1 MSPEPAPPEPARYA
15 IAGVEPSSVRRP
27 ATREEVAGI
36 LRDAARDGLTVVPWG
51 GGVSLAR
58 GRAPRRYGLALDLT
72 ALDRVVEYS
81 PEDMTVTAECGV
93 TLGALR
99 EALAAH
105 GQETA
110 LEGARAERATLGGL
124 LAANA
129 SGPRR
134 LRFGAPR
141 DRILGAH
148 FALADGTLARS
159 GGRVVK
165 NVAGYAIHR
174 LLCGSR
180 GGLGVLLEVSLKLA
194 PAPARRV
201 ALLFGTGARALGD
214 ATRWAALPRLE
225 PALLTIVGQGLAGTL
240 PVASPTDP
248 FTVIVGLEDDEPRV
262 DQQISALERLL
273 GEPDAR
279 LEDDSATALWQA
291 LADLEDRDGAR
302 LTFTS
307 PANTPAALAPLIE
320 RPGVSA
326 GALFHAAAGR
336 LHIFP
341 GATAARDLIEPLAT
355 GGFRLIEAVAGDG
368 DPAGVASLGPLI
380 APQAAVLDL
389 RARIR
394 AALDPAG
401 VMAYGPRWQRDDLPE
416 GAPRA
421 CRT

>member
-1 MSPEPAPPEPARYA
+1 MNAPSAPLESARHV
-15 IAGVEPSSVRRP
+15 IAGVEPLSVRRP
-27 ATREEVAGI
+27 ATREEVAEV
-36 LRDAARDGLTVVPWG
+36 LRSAARDGLTVVPWG

-58 GRAPRRYGLALDLT
+58 ERAPERYDVALDLT
-72 ALDRVVEYS
+72 ALDRVVEYQ

-93 TLGALR
+93 TLGTLR
-99 EALAAH
+99 ETLAAH
-105 GQETA
+105 GQELP
-110 LEGARAERATLGGL
+110 LEGTRAERATLGGL

-180 GGLGVLLEVSLKLA
+180 GGLAVLLEASLKLA
-194 PAPARRV
+194 PAPARRT
-201 ALLFGTGARALGD
+201 ALVFGVGARALAD
-214 ATRWAALPRLE
+214 AARWATLPRLE
-225 PALLTIVGQGLAGTL
+225 PAALSVVGRTLAAAL
-240 PVASPTDP
+240 PGASPTDP
-248 FTVIVGLEDDEPRV
+248 FTVIVGLEDDEARV
-262 DQQISALERLL
+262 AQQVAALERLL

-279 LEDDSATALWQA
+279 LEDDSAAALWQT
-291 LADLEDRDGAR
+291 LADLEDRDGTR

-307 PANTPAALAPLIE
+307 ASNTPAALAPLLE
-320 RPGVSA
+320 RPEVAAAS
-326 GALFHAAAGR
+326 LFHAMAGR
-336 LHIFP
+336 LHVFP
-341 GATAARDLIEPLAT
+341 GRTRARDLLEPLAST
-355 GGFRLIEAVAGDG
+355 GFALIEAVAGDG
-368 DPAGVASLGPLI
+368 NPAGVATLQPLI

-394 AALDPAG
+394 GALDPAS
-401 VMAYGPRWQRDDLPE
+401 VMAYGTRWERSD
-416 GAPRA
+416 A
-421 CRT
+421 

>member
-1 MSPEPAPPEPARYA
+1 MNARPAPLDPARYL
-15 IAGVEPSSVRRP
+15 IAGVEPLSVRRP
-27 ATREEVAGI
+27 ATREEVADV
-36 LRDAARDGLTVVPWG
+36 LRGAARDRLGVVPWG

-58 GRAPRRYGLALDLT
+58 ERAPERYDVALDLT
-72 ALDRVVEYS
+72 ALDRVVEYR

-93 TLGALR
+93 TLEVLR
-99 EALAAH
+99 DALAAH
-105 GQETA
+105 GQEMPI
-110 LEGARAERATLGGL
+110 EGARVGRATLGGL

-141 DRILGAH
+141 DRLLGAH

-180 GGLGVLLEVSLKLA
+180 GGLAVLLEASLKLA
-194 PAPARRV
+194 PAPASRV
-201 ALLFGTGARALGD
+201 ALVFGVGGRALGD
-214 ATRWAALPRLE
+214 AVRWAALPRLE
-225 PALLTIVGQGLAGTL
+225 PALLTVVGQALARTL
-240 PVASPTDP
+240 PIASPTDP

-262 DQQISALERLL
+262 AQQIAALERLL

-279 LEDDSATALWQA
+279 LEDDSAAALWQA

-307 PANTPAALAPLIE
+307 AANAPGALAPLLE
-320 RPGVSA
+320 RPD
-326 GALFHAAAGR
+326 GAARSLFHAMAGR
-336 LHIFP
+336 LHVFP
-341 GATAARDLIEPLAT
+341 GATAARDLLEPLA
-355 GGFRLIEAVAGDG
+355 GAGFTLIESVTGDG
-368 DPAGVASLGPLI
+368 DPAGVAALEPLI

-389 RARIR
+389 RARIG
-394 AALDPAG
+394 AALDPAR
-401 VMAYGPRWQRDDLPE
+401 VMAFGARWQRSE
-416 GAPRA
+416 F
-421 CRT
+421 

>member
-1 MSPEPAPPEPARYA
+1 MSRSAAPPDRARHA
-15 IAGVEPSSVRRP
+15 IAGVVPSSVRRP
-27 ATREEVAGI
+27 ATREEVAEI
-36 LRDAARDGLTVVPWG
+36 LRGAGRDGLAVVPWG

-58 GRAPRRYGLALDLT
+58 ERAPERYDLALDLT
-72 ALDRVVEYS
+72 ALDRVVEYR

-105 GQETA
+105 GQEA
-110 LEGARAERATLGGL
+110 QLEGGRAERATLGGL

-134 LRFGAPR
+134 RRFGAPR

-165 NVAGYAIHR
+165 NVAGYAVHR

-180 GGLGVLLEVSLKLA
+180 GGLAVLLEASLKLA

-201 ALLFGTGARALGD
+201 ALVFGVGARALCD
-214 ATRWAALPRLE
+214 EARWAELPRLE
-225 PALLTIVGQGLAGTL
+225 PALLTVVGQALAGAL

-262 DQQISALERLL
+262 DQQVAAVERLL

-279 LEDDSATALWQA
+279 LEDDSAAALWQA
-291 LADLEDRDGAR
+291 LADLGDRDGAR
-302 LTFTS
+302 LSFTS
-307 PANTPAALAPLIE
+307 AANAPAVLAPLLG
-320 RPGVSA
+320 RPGLAA
-326 GALFHAAAGR
+326 GTLFHAAAGR
-336 LHIFP
+336 LHVFP
-341 GATAARDLIEPLAT
+341 GATGARSVVDPLASA
-355 GGFRLIEAVAGDG
+355 GFTLIGAVAGDG
-368 DPAGVASLGPLI
+368 DPAGVGTLEPLI

-389 RARIR
+389 RTRIR
-394 AALDPAG
+394 TALDPAG
-401 VMAYGPRWQRDDLPE
+401 VMAYGTRWQRNGL
-416 GAPRA
+416 
-421 CRT
+421 